1 MKIESNILLDF
12 NDILIKPKRSD
23 LSSRSE
29 VDLTRTFK
37 FKHSNQT
44 WTGVPIMTSNMTTTG
59 TFEMYEV
66 LSEQKIITVF
76 HKFYNVE
83 NFKTFKD
90 NLLEKGKTFD
100 KNFYSLSTG
109 INNDEY
115 QNLKEVIEFLDPMF
129 LTIDVANG
137 YSTKFVEFCKKVR
150 QEYPELVIIAGNVAT
165 SDMVQELL
173 ISSKVD
179 IVKCGIGSGSVCS
192 TRLKTGVGVPQ
203 LSVCL
208 NCSETANGLDG
219 HIVSDGGC
227 TVPGDIAKAFGAGS
241 HFVMLGGMLAGHDES
256 GGESVEKDGKK
267 FKIFYGMS
275 SEYAQNKF
283 NGGMENYR
291 SSEGKVRYLPDK
303 GKVFLTMLD
312 ILGGLRSTG
321 TYIGAKRL
329 KDFAKCTTFSQ
340 VNRQLNTVYDN
351 QLYL

>member
-83 NFKTFKD
+83 NFKTFKN

-351 QLYL
+351 QVYL

>member
-66 LSEQKIITVF
+66 LSEQKISTVF

-83 NFKTFKD
+83 NFKTFKN

-137 YSTKFVEFCKKVR
+137 YSTKFVEFCKSAIK
-150 QEYPELVIIAGNVAT
+150 
-165 SDMVQELL
+165 
-173 ISSKVD
+173 
-179 IVKCGIGSGSVCS
+179 
-192 TRLKTGVGVPQ
+192 
-203 LSVCL
+203 
-208 NCSETANGLDG
+208 DG
-219 HIVSDGGC
+219 ASFVGGC
-227 TVPGDIAKAFGAGS
+227 CEINHNHIKALS
-241 HFVMLGGMLAGHDES
+241 NEL
-256 GGESVEKDGKK
+256 
-267 FKIFYGMS
+267 
-275 SEYAQNKF
+275 
-283 NGGMENYR
+283 
-291 SSEGKVRYLPDK
+291 
-303 GKVFLTMLD
+303 
-312 ILGGLRSTG
+312 
-321 TYIGAKRL
+321 
-329 KDFAKCTTFSQ
+329 
-340 VNRQLNTVYDN
+340 
-351 QLYL
+351 